1 VEASLALALKTR
13 LGSLL
18 TVFAVP
24 IDNPELARSQIR
36 AFSKQIPL
44 LYAILM
50 VNALWLAATHE
61 RAARRC

>member
-44 LYAILM
+44 LMSGL
-50 VNALWLAATHE
+50 
-61 RAARRC
+61 RRRC